1 MTDDTTAVGEQRLV
15 GWLVLVDDQVIVRDR
30 QTEKCHEKVS
40 AAVAKV
46 SIEMMIFMY
55 IISL

>member
-1 MTDDTTAVGEQRLV
+1 MLLEGRDWLVGWLV